1 MPADRTALQQDM
13 QVDLWTSAFCAPCA
27 AARRVVGDTARLV
40 PGLVVVER
48 DVATD
53 PDQVE
58 DLGIR
63 STPTVIVRKPDGV
76 EVFRSTGVPTRD
88 QFLVAVAKALD

>member
-1 MPADRTALQQDM
+1 M

-27 AARRVVGDTARLV
+27 AARRVVGESARLV

-63 STPTVIVRKPDGV
+63 STPTVIVRRSDGA